1 VLKEDIMKV
10 FHDFHARD
18 KFEKNLNAT
27 FNALIPG
34 KKKKKATDIRD
45 FRPISPVGGVY
56 KIVVKVLAANRLK
69 IVLEK
74 IISISNSH
82 NAFIRGRQILDF
94 AFIAI
99 LYLWTATFRCLHI
112 INFLDFL
119 DFCLFPVTCFS
130 YTLHVHVGSALSL
143 LINFDYL

>member
-1 VLKEDIMKV
+1 MISTLETSFKKILMQLSMLS
-10 FHDFHARD
+10 FR
-18 KFEKNLNAT
+18 
-27 FNALIPG
+27 G
-34 KKKKKATDIRD
+34 KKKKAIDIRN
-45 FRPISPVGGVY
+45 FRPISLVGGVY
-56 KIVVKVLAANRLK
+56 KIVVKVLAANMLK

-74 IISISNSH
+74 IISNSH

-99 LYLWTATFRCLHI
+99 LYLWTATFSCLHI
-112 INFLDFL
+112 INFLDSL